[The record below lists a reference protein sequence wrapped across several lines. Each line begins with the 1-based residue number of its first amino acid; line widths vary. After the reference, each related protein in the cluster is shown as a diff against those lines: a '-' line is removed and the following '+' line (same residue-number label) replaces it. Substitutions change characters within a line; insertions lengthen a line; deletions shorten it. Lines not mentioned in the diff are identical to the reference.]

1 MVALKKEEIDLEAK
15 LEEAKS
21 RLIKEAYWS
30 ENASGAFVYANGE
43 ICVKPG
49 TVCHAFLSRG
59 PDIVYIVTGLQ
70 DGEGY
75 GENPGRI
82 LAHEVEVWYLDYI
95 LNRSP
100 YADTFITK
108 DAEKALEERLV
119 VSNTE
124 HADSLT
130 GGAIVA
136 LRRLWE
142 HVYVARAAYDLV
154 QAGLNEDLAF
164 LLGHCIQAPSNIK
177 PDTTVSWSACLNWHT
192 SIDPNAMG
200 FEAVK
205 KFVDKN
211 FKVTGA
217 SYYETGRYRG
227 YSYMY
232 GGNYN
237 QSLHAYVKQQFPYEL
252 CKETVTA
259 KSSNN
264 PFLAAKKV
272 GPVGGGKTAPYAK
285 AIEVM
290 AEWAKTHLTEKINA
304 A

>member
-1 MVALKKEEIDLEAK
+1 MVALKKREVDLEVK
-15 LEEAKS
+15 LEEAKA
-21 RLIKEAYWS
+21 RLSKEAYWS
-30 ENASGAFVYANGE
+30 ENASGAFVYESGE
-43 ICVKPG
+43 IFVKPG
-49 TVCHAFLSRG
+49 TVCHAFLSKEPG
-59 PDIVYIVTGLQ
+59 IVYIVTGLQ
-70 DGEGY
+70 DGENY
-75 GENPGRI
+75 GDNPGRI

-100 YADTFITK
+100 YADTFVTK

-124 HADSLT
+124 HAGKLT

-164 LLGHCIQAPSNIK
+164 LLGHCIQAPSEIN
-177 PDTTVSWSACLNWHT
+177 PNTTVNWSACLNWHT
-192 SIDPNAMG
+192 SIDPNAMN

-205 KFVDKN
+205 RFMDKN
-211 FKVTGA
+211 FKVAGD
-217 SYYETGRYRG
+217 SYYKTGSYRG

-232 GGNYN
+232 GENYN
-237 QSLHAYVKQQFPYEL
+237 QSLHTYVSNQFPYNL
-252 CKETVTA
+252 CKEVVAA
-259 KSSNN
+259 KTSNN

-272 GPVGGGKTAPYAK
+272 GVERDGKTAPYAK

-290 AEWAKTHLTEKINA
+290 AHWAKTHLMEKINA